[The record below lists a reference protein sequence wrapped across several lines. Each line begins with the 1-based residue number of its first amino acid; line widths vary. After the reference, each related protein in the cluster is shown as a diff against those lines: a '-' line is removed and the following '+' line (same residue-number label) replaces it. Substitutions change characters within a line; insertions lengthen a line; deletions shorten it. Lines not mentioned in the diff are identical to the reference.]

1 MSEIVNAASLQRDL
15 INAGRELRAAIE
27 EASQASAD
35 YVRTKHEYQVAWDGA
50 FLDAEGTEQTRK
62 SIANLA
68 TAEASKTHD
77 LALERKRI
85 ARLQVDSWQSIVS
98 AYQSIGATAREEMR
112 FTRTG
117 VPA

>member
-1 MSEIVNAASLQRDL
+1 MSELVTAASLQRDL

-27 EASQASAD
+27 EASTASAD
-35 YVRTKHEYQVAWDGA
+35 YVRTKHEYQIAWDGA
-50 FLDAEGTEQTRK
+50 FLEAEGTEQTRK
-62 SIANLA
+62 STANLI
-68 TAEASKTHD
+68 TAELSHAHD
-77 LALERKRI
+77 LALEQKRL
-85 ARLQVDSWQSIVS
+85 ARLRVDSWQSIVS